1 MGDFE
6 VELHR
11 LQPEIEQPGIVN
23 VVNVVPITED
33 GQQWFVVKAH
43 NEILEAKDEEF
54 AFL

>member
-11 LQPEIEQPGIVN
+11 LQPEVEQSGIVN
-23 VVNVVPITED
+23 VVYVVPITKD
-33 GQQWFVVKAH
+33 SQQWFVVKTH
-43 NEILEAKDEEF
+43 NEVLEAEDKEF